1 MATKLNL
8 FIDQG
13 TDFSTTIE
21 VADDNGDPINLSTY
35 TGRSQMRKHYTST
48 THYSFTVSGNS
59 NGVITVS
66 MNAATT
72 ANISGGRYVWDLELV
87 SSGNVVSRIVE
98 GIVTINPE
106 VTR

>member
-13 TDFSTTIE
+13 TDFSTIIE
-21 VADDNGDPINLSTY
+21 ITDENDVAVDLSTY
-35 TGRSQMRKHYTST
+35 TGRAQMRKHYTSSAYT
-48 THYSFTVSGNS
+48 AFNVSGNS
-59 NGVITVS
+59 SGMLTVS
-66 MNAATT
+66 MNAATSSNV
-72 ANISGGRYVWDLELV
+72 ASGRYVWDLEVV

>member
-21 VADDNGDPINLSTY
+21 VADEEGVPLNLTTY
-35 TGRSQMRKHYTST
+35 TGRAQMRKHFTST
-48 THYSFTVSGNS
+48 TYNSFNVSGS
-59 NGVITVS
+59 SSGVITVS

-72 ANISGGRYVWDLELV
+72 ANIVGGRYVWDLEMV

>member
-13 TDFSTTIE
+13 TDFYTTIE
-21 VADDNGDPINLSTY
+21 VEDENGVPIDLSSY
-35 TGRSQMRKHYTST
+35 TGRAQMRKHYTSSNY
-48 THYSFTVSGNS
+48 YSFEV
-59 NGVITVS
+59 NGDVNGKITVWMGS
-66 MNAATT
+66 ETT
-72 ANISGGRYVWDLELV
+72 ANIAGGRYVWDLEMV
-87 SSGNVVSRIVE
+87 SEDDKVSRIVE